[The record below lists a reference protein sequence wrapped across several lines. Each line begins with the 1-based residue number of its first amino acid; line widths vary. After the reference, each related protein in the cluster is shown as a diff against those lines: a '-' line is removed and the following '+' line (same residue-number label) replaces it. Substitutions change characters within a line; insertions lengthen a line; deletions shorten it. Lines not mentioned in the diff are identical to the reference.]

1 MTEKLNKISEIEVQ
15 ILKMN
20 ESSGNELFFVRLIR
34 TDNKKEG
41 LFNQVHL
48 DYSCWQT
55 KDLSK
60 TEALERAWF
69 DASFLAR
76 FIGLKSMEDVQIHRL
91 NDEEIKILKN
101 SLSIY
106 HD

>member
-1 MTEKLNKISEIEVQ
+1 MTEKLNKISELEVQ

-41 LFNQVHL
+41 IFNQVHL

-55 KDLSK
+55 KTLEK
-60 TEALERAWF
+60 EEALSRAWF

-76 FIGLKSMEDVQIHRL
+76 FIGLNSMDDVKLERL
-91 NDEEIKILKN
+91 NEEEIEILKN
-101 SLSIY
+101 SLSIL
-106 HD
+106 H